1 MKTAKKLWV
10 VEAHDLGAL
19 QVRAVEDA
27 VALNKKKWLAGE
39 KADRML
45 LGVGETIEEAL
56 EVEREL
62 KRERRTGN
70 PDDRRRTTDNGP
82 EKQDAHKKSEV
93 REQEEKGGYG
103 YDNRERTTGVSG
115 IDQRDSGTGGSGLP
129 VTEGKGDHSEWPDPQ
144 GY

>member
-62 KRERRTGN
+62 KRERRTGKN
-70 PDDRRRTTDNGP
+70 VEREAESVERKTVEEDS
-82 EKQDAHKKSEV
+82 KSTV

-103 YDNRERTTGVSG
+103 HDNRERTTGMSG

-129 VTEGKGDHSEWPDPQ
+129 VTESQGDNSEWPDPQ

>member
-62 KRERRTGN
+62 KRERRTGRADGG
-70 PDDRRRTTDNGP
+70 PDFAQGATPGKQ
-82 EKQDAHKKSEV
+82 EKSTV

-103 YDNRERTTGVSG
+103 HDNRERTTGMSG

>member
-19 QVRAVEDA
+19 QMRAVEDA

-70 PDDRRRTTDNGP
+70 PDDRRRTADNGQ
-82 EKQDAHKKSEV
+82 EKSEV
-93 REQEEKGGYG
+93 REQEEQGGYG
-103 YDNRERTTGVSG
+103 HDNRERTTGVSG

-129 VTEGKGDHSEWPDPQ
+129 VTESKGDNSEWPDPQ